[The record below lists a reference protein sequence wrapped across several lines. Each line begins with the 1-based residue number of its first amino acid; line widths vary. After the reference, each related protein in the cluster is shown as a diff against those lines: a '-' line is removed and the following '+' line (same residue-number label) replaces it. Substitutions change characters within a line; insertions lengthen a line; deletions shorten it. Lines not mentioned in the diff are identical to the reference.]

1 LSDAFIERQLE
12 DYIWV
17 IKESYKSSEMQKLLK
32 SYVQGTPP
40 EYREMVRKQEV
51 SIYGM
56 RIEDNTII
64 KANGDAASLDEVEK
78 IEDNVDKRMLT
89 ESPALGEQKL
99 QLQGNYLFP
108 DERELKKKAYAELKQ
123 SKKLAEGGVE

>member
-1 LSDAFIERQLE
+1 
-12 DYIWV
+12 
-17 IKESYKSSEMQKLLK
+17 MQKLLK

-40 EYREMVRKQEV
+40 EYREIVRKQEV

-89 ESPALGEQKL
+89 ESPALGE
-99 QLQGNYLFP
+99 
-108 DERELKKKAYAELKQ
+108 KKAYAELKQ

>member
-1 LSDAFIERQLE
+1 LSDAFIERQLD

-40 EYREMVRKQEV
+40 EYREMLRKQEV
-51 SIYGM
+51 STYGM
-56 RIEDNTII
+56 KMEGSTII
-64 KANGDAASLDEVEK
+64 KANGEAASPDEVAK
-78 IEDNVDKRMLT
+78 IESNVDRRMLT
-89 ESPALGEQKL
+89 ESPVLGEQKL
-99 QLQGNYLFP
+99 ELKGTYLFP

>member
-1 LSDAFIERQLE
+1 
-12 DYIWV
+12 
-17 IKESYKSSEMQKLLK
+17 MQKLLK

-40 EYREMVRKQEV
+40 EYREIVRKQEV

-89 ESPALGEQKL
+89 ESPALGE
-99 QLQGNYLFP
+99 NYNCKVIISFP
-108 DERELKKKAYAELKQ
+108 TKEN
-123 SKKLAEGGVE
+123 